1 MENSFTV
8 YIEDNRLTKN
18 VVYEQQALSTLE
30 SAKTHA
36 VQQADDYL
44 KIWAKLMNTP
54 RNGDARE
61 PLDREAVKCPIRKLV
76 TSPQSPAD
84 YKTITPTATTTTAL
98 RIV

>member
-1 MENSFTV
+1 MENSFIV

-44 KIWAKLMNTP
+44 RDLGETDEHSAKW
-54 RNGDARE
+54 R
-61 PLDREAVKCPIRKLV
+61 C
-76 TSPQSPAD
+76 S
-84 YKTITPTATTTTAL
+84 
-98 RIV
+98 